1 MLLSCRVGRRR
12 GRALANGQVR
22 VGACSL
28 VEGSNPGRRLKVV
41 EDDEDDENDDDDDG
55 DDAHQDADVEDD
67 GFDVVGVADVDV
79 DVDARRRPRLGRFG
93 GVHQVNLPP
102 VQRLS
107 RPKKTNRNF

>member
-1 MLLSCRVGRRR
+1 MGRC
-12 GRALANGQVR
+12 GWRALANGQVR

-67 GFDVVGVADVDV
+67 GFDVVGAADVDV
-79 DVDARRRPRLGRFG
+79 DVDARRRPRLG
-93 GVHQVNLPP
+93 VHQVNLPP

-107 RPKKTNRNF
+107 RPEKTNTSI